1 VQKTRQKHG
10 AEKTAVNQRIEQTM
24 PITTVRTTRRM
35 RNEYFV
41 CFVRLFCGFA
51 LFFSTGMG
59 NEIILE
65 CG

>member
-10 AEKTAVNQRIEQTM
+10 AEKTSVNQRIQQTM
-24 PITTVRTTRRM
+24 PITTNRTTRRM

-51 LFFSTGMG
+51 LFLALAWGMR
-59 NEIILE
+59 LS
-65 CG
+65 